1 MAKKI
6 TKQQIAKARAAG
18 TPTTGDGWS
27 TRQKP
32 SLADTNLGGSA
43 SSGVRVPWY
52 LRIGRHHKG

>member
-6 TKQQIAKARAAG
+6 TPQQIAKARAAG
-18 TPTTGDGWS
+18 TPTTGDGYT

-32 SLADTNLGGSA
+32 KLTETNLGAPA
-43 SSGVRVPWY
+43 STPVRVPWY